1 MYSSMHVGYSPPVE
15 SFGEIKEVFSS
26 LVLFISKQVAMHI
39 CNQKHVP
46 FIKMKYMHVL
56 FIVRLSKEEG
66 YILQVLPFVSA

>member
-1 MYSSMHVGYSPPVE
+1 
-15 SFGEIKEVFSS
+15 
-26 LVLFISKQVAMHI
+26 MHI

-66 YILQVLPFVSA
+66 YILQILPFVSA